1 MDYDTFNN
9 ATLEEISNI
18 WEFFPEKDTII
29 WEEEDSFITYSIEN
43 YKKNYGMICSSVIEN
58 ILHEWKNEESGFML
72 EFQNLNRALISAFDE
87 ATYKVIDFEHFEEFL
102 KDLDVEILHNRVEVS
117 SYHSGYICRCF
128 SYDYLTEAVD
138 SYLQEIVKRK
148 DVIFLDFNVGDEF
161 YWCCLCEH
169 FGYPPDDEDIDNGD
183 DDGDD
188 DGGDDD
194 GGDQEENVP
203 VPV

>member
-1 MDYDTFNN
+1 MDYDTFKN

-43 YKKNYGMICSSVIEN
+43 YKKNYGMICSSAIEN

-102 KDLDVEILHNRVEVS
+102 KDLDVEISHNRVKVS
-117 SYHSGYICRCF
+117 SYHSGYICLCP
-128 SYDYLTEAVD
+128 SYDYLTEAID

-169 FGYPPDDEDIDNGD
+169 FGYPPDDEDEDVDNDD
-183 DDGDD
+183 DDGD
-188 DGGDDD
+188 DDD